1 VRAVALALL
10 VAVVAGCAGTE
21 ARPGAIGAKAPQLDA
36 PAIVDG
42 ARVRTADLGGGGY
55 LVNFWGSWCEPC
67 KRELPRLA
75 AVSPGTRIVGVAV
88 RSSNRLARELLDAS
102 GATWP
107 SASDPEGA
115 IAARWGVASGFP
127 VTVAVDR
134 AGVIRGRHFGE
145 LSDADV
151 AALVALV
158 R

>member
-1 VRAVALALL
+1 VRAVALALAL
-10 VAVVAGCAGTE
+10 VLAAGCGGTK
-21 ARPGAIGAKAPQLDA
+21 ARPGAIGAKAPAIDA

-42 ARVRTADLGGGGY
+42 ERVRTADLGGGGY

-75 AVSPGTRIVGVAV
+75 AVGAGARIVGVAV
-88 RSSNRLARELLDAS
+88 RSSNRLARELLEAS
-102 GATWP
+102 GAHWP

-134 AGVIRGRHFGE
+134 TGVIRGRHFGE

-151 AALVALV
+151 AALVKLAQ
-158 R
+158 